1 MRTSLTLIGG
11 KRIES
16 PKSDKTRPTTL
27 MVRQAIFNILND
39 KVENSNWLDLFSG
52 SGSVSCEALNHGAKK
67 IVAVEKNRI
76 TANLCKKNL
85 FSLKDSQLR
94 EKDRLTAQLCKKN
107 LFSLEDSQLR
117 EKDIKIICKD
127 VLPWIK
133 KHIGTTNSEK
143 NNFEN
148 IKFDFI
154 YIDPPYQNNFYKTL
168 LKDLFKSHLITKET
182 VVICEHSK
190 DEVIKEDHLW
200 KIEDIRLYGQTKLS
214 FLVKI

>member
-1 MRTSLTLIGG
+1 MKTSLTLIGG

-52 SGSVSCEALNHGAKK
+52 SGAISCEALNHGAKK
-67 IVAVEKNRI
+67 IVAVEKDRK

-85 FSLKDSQLR
+85 FSLRDSQL
-94 EKDRLTAQLCKKN
+94 KDN
-107 LFSLEDSQLR
+107 
-117 EKDIKIICKD
+117 DIKIICRD
-127 VLPWIK
+127 VLTWIK
-133 KHIGTTNSEK
+133 KHIDTKILEK
-143 NNFEN
+143 NNLQN

-154 YIDPPYQNNFYKTL
+154 YIDPPYKNNFYKTL
-168 LKDLFKSHLITKET
+168 LQDLFNSYLITRKT
-182 VVICEHSK
+182 IVICEHSK
-190 DEVIKEDHLW
+190 NEEIKEDNLW
-200 KIEDIRLYGQTKLS
+200 KIEDTRLYGQTKLT